1 MEGSGQVTKP
11 DQAHTALITG
21 ASTGI
26 GRELAFLF
34 AKDGFDLVLVSRNK
48 GTLEKLVG
56 ELPPPQGKQH
66 RTLAMDL
73 SVPGEAER
81 LYRATEAE
89 GVRIDVLV
97 NNAGYGA
104 YGAFHEVSLKN
115 TMNMVELNV
124 NALTALTWLFL
135 EPMIG
140 RKYGRI
146 MNVAS
151 VAAFSPGPYMAAYF
165 ATKAYVLSL
174 TESLAFELRDTGVA
188 VSALCP
194 GPTKT
199 EFGNRASRVGS
210 RQYIGGNYHS
220 MSAKKVA
227 RIGYRALMNGKPV
240 CLPGVPNK
248 FMANLGRFFPRSL
261 VRFAVG
267 TYLKRRMK

>member
-1 MEGSGQVTKP
+1 MKDP
-11 DQAHTALITG
+11 DQARTALITG

-34 AKDGFDLVLVSRNK
+34 ARDGFDLVLVSRNR
-48 GTLEKLVG
+48 GTLEKLVAQ
-56 ELPPPQGKQH
+56 LPPPQGKQH
-66 RTLAMDL
+66 RTIAMDL

-135 EPMIG
+135 EPMLG
-140 RKYGRI
+140 RHYGRI

-151 VAAFSPGPYMAAYF
+151 VAAISPGPYMAAYF

-174 TESLAFELRDTGVA
+174 TEALAFELKGTGVA

-199 EFGNRASRVGS
+199 EFHNRASHVGS
-210 RQYIGGNYHS
+210 RQYLGGSYHS
-220 MSAKKVA
+220 MSAVKVA
-227 RIGYRALMNGKPV
+227 KIGYRALMRGKAV
-240 CLPGVPNK
+240 CMPGVPNK
-248 FMANLGRFFPRSL
+248 IAANLGRFFPRSF
-261 VRFAVG
+261 VRAAVG
-267 TYLKRRMK
+267 AYIKRRMM